1 MGTHIKASF
10 QALVKLPEGGMEWR
24 AIASN
29 YDERQHYNL
38 YAWLAGI
45 RNYNGIT
52 PISEMRGCPDDIRHT
67 TPDPYDRPSHW
78 LLGSEIIDALD
89 RIHPVT
95 ESGVVNT
102 WNKPTDN
109 EEPDCYSRHYD
120 PERHFL
126 ATDDAIKRDT
136 GYASRVWHLAC
147 DHKRIDY
154 ACSPGKWVQ
163 SPRGGFQFIGNR
175 NKRKAPEKYRQKL
188 IKYAKRVGCHDY
200 KFTWV
205 ITPRQRRE
213 EFQYF
218 TKEIARLMHKHG
230 EIRMLME
237 FN

>member
-24 AIASN
+24 GIASN

-38 YAWLAGI
+38 YAWLADV
-45 RNYNGIT
+45 RNYSGIT
-52 PISEMRGCPDDIRHT
+52 PISNLRGCPDDIYHS
-67 TPDPYDRPSHW
+67 TPDHYDRPSHW
-78 LLGSEIIDALD
+78 LLGSEIIEALD

-95 ESGVVNT
+95 ESGVVST
-102 WNKPTDN
+102 WAKQKFN

-126 ATDDAIKRDT
+126 ATDDVIKRDT
-136 GYASRVWHLAC
+136 GYAAELWELSYT
-147 DHKRIDY
+147 HKRLDY

-163 SPRGGFQFIGNR
+163 DPRGGMRYQGNKNVR
-175 NKRKAPEKYRQKL
+175 RAPELHRKKL
-188 IKYAKRVGCHDY
+188 IKYAKRVGKLDY
-200 KFTWV
+200 KYTWV
-205 ITPRQRRE
+205 ISPRQRRE

-218 TKEIARLMHKHG
+218 TQEIARLMHKHG

-237 FN
+237 FC